1 MSPTPTSRQAPPA
14 ARIPSASAPIPLAL
28 SGSSARDAKS
38 PSTYPSLHQS
48 LALLGGLSATQF
60 MRRHWQK
67 KPLLIR
73 QAIAQLQPLQDRAG
87 WFAMAEREGVESRLV
102 VQKGDG
108 QWSLRH
114 GPFLRRQLPPASRA
128 GWTLLLQGMDLHLPA
143 AHALMQRFRFLPD
156 ARLDDLM
163 VSWASDGGGV
173 GPHFDSYDVFLLQ
186 ATGQRRWRIGRQKDL
201 SLQPGVPLKIL
212 QHFEPEQEFVLEPGD
227 MLYLPPRWAH
237 DGVAVGGDCTTYS
250 IGFRAPQRGGLAA
263 ELAQRMLD
271 HYGEDADDGEDAEDG
286 GGTGNPD
293 PVLYKDPTQPAT
305 DTPAAIPPALVSFAR
320 DGLQR
325 LLQQPLALECALGEV
340 LTEPKPSVVFEAGE
354 LPMPWPPQAGL
365 AAGPEAPGLVLD
377 RRTRMM
383 YDSHHIFINGEAFRA
398 GGADARLMRKLADQ
412 RRLTARDLAR
422 ASEGALALLGDWLEA
437 GWVEL
442 GAVSLTP

>member
-1 MSPTPTSRQAPPA
+1 
-14 ARIPSASAPIPLAL
+14 
-28 SGSSARDAKS
+28 
-38 PSTYPSLHQS
+38 
-48 LALLGGLSATQF
+48 

-73 QAIAQLQPLQDRAG
+73 QAIAHLQPLQDRAG
-87 WFAMAEREGVESRLV
+87 WFALAESEEVESRLI
-102 VQKGDG
+102 VQKGQG
-108 QWSLRH
+108 EWSLRH
-114 GPFLRRQLPPASRA
+114 GPFQRRQLPPASRP

-186 ATGQRRWRIGRQKDL
+186 ATGRRRWRIGRQKDL
-201 SLQPGVPLKIL
+201 SLQPDVPLKIL
-212 QHFEPEQEFVLEPGD
+212 QRFEPEQEFVLEPGD

-237 DGVAVGGDCTTYS
+237 DGVAMGGDCTTYS

-271 HYGEDADDGEDAEDG
+271 HYGEEAETGDAGVG
-286 GGTGNPD
+286 PD
-293 PVLYKDPTQPAT
+293 PVLYRDPTQAAT
-305 DTPAAIPPALVSFAR
+305 DTPAAIPEGLVSFAR

-325 LLQQPLALECALGEV
+325 LLQQPQALECALGEV
-340 LTEPKPSVVFEAGE
+340 LTEPKPSVVFEPGE
-354 LPMPWPPQAGL
+354 LPSSWPAGSRQGN
-365 AAGPEAPGLVLD
+365 AGLVLD

-383 YDSHHIFINGEAFRA
+383 YDARHIFINGEAFRA

-412 RRLTARDLAR
+412 RRLGPRDLAQ
-422 ASEGALALLGDWLEA
+422 ASEGALALLGDWIEA
-437 GWVEL
+437 GWAAL
-442 GAVSLTP
+442 AS